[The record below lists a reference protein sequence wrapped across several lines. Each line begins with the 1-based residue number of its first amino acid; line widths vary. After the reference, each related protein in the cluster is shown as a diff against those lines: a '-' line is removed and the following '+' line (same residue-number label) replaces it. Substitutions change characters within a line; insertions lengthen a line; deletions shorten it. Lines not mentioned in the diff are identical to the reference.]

1 MRIPVPVTADVS
13 DLAGGGIALDA
24 RIRAVWRGAR
34 TAGPAFTAQTPP
46 GEHLAVQRALE
57 AAAPGDVI
65 VIDGDAFVGRALWGD
80 KMSLAAQ
87 QRGIAGLVVDGAVR
101 DVAEI
106 ERLGFP
112 VFAITSVPTGPLT
125 DRDGVLGAAIMCGER
140 RVGPGDLVVGDDDG
154 VVVVPQAVAVDL
166 MRRLA
171 QAAETA
177 GTAGLRFC
185 ACRIIEHR
193 SAPYSCPESPRPS
206 AARPPR
212 CVWTPAARGMW
223 VPRSDHHDIPSLW
236 CGSER
241 G

>member
-34 TAGPAFTAQTPP
+34 AAGPAFTAQTPP

-166 MRRLA
+166 MLTVDA
-171 QAAETA
+171 
-177 GTAGLRFC
+177 
-185 ACRIIEHR
+185 
-193 SAPYSCPESPRPS
+193 
-206 AARPPR
+206 
-212 CVWTPAARGMW
+212 
-223 VPRSDHHDIPSLW
+223 
-236 CGSER
+236 
-241 G
+241 

>member
-125 DRDGVLGAAIMCGER
+125 ERDGVLGAAIMCGER

-177 GTAGLRFC
+177 GTAEPALPRLSD
-185 ACRIIEHR
+185 IEHR
-193 SAPYSCPESPRPS
+193 SAPCRGGIGRGLDGAADSPAAQLLSRPEGQPESSTRLD
-206 AARPPR
+206 
-212 CVWTPAARGMW
+212 C
-223 VPRSDHHDIPSLW
+223 
-236 CGSER
+236 
-241 G
+241 

>member
-34 TAGPAFTAQTPP
+34 AAGPAFTAQTPP

-177 GTAGLRFC
+177 GTAGPRFR
-185 ACRIIEHR
+185 ACRTSSTDPR
-193 SAPYSCPESPRPS
+193 RAVPESAEAS
-206 AARPPR
+206 TAR
-212 CVWTPAARGMW
+212 TPAAGGFLSRRFDLSFVG
-223 VPRSDHHDIPSLW
+223 
-236 CGSER
+236 
-241 G
+241 